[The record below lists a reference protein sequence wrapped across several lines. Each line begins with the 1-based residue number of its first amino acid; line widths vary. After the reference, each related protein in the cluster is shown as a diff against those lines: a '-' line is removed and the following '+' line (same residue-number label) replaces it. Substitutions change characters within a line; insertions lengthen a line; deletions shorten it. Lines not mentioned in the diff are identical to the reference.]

1 MAVDAAT
8 FLTYSAIGNREDLSD
23 VIYNIDPVE
32 TPFTSGI
39 ERVKSAAVLH
49 EWQTQALAAADSTNS
64 VLEGDDATTD
74 TATPTTRIGNYHQIS
89 DKVARVSGTQR
100 SVDHAG
106 RDDELDYQVMLKG
119 KELKRDMETILLA
132 NQKRSA
138 GAPGTPR
145 AVGAVLSYIYSNTSK
160 GATGTDPSSTVA
172 SVRGD
177 GTQRI
182 FTEQLLKG
190 VLQSV
195 WINGGEPTTIMTG
208 AYNKQQ
214 FSTFTGRATP
224 TEDTTK
230 KKIVATVDVYESD
243 FGTLKV
249 VPNRFMRARDVLVL
263 QMDMWALATLPGRN
277 MISIPLAKT
286 GDSDRKQVLT
296 EYTLEARN
304 EKGSGGV
311 FDLTTG

>member
-23 VIYNIDPVE
+23 VIYNIDPTE
-32 TPFTSGI
+32 TPFISGI
-39 ERVKSAAVLH
+39 ETVKTAAVLH

-119 KELKRDMETILLA
+119 KELKRDMETIALA

-182 FTEQLLKG
+182 FTEVLLKG
-190 VLQSV
+190 VLQSI
-195 WINGGEPTTIMTG
+195 WTNGGDPGVIMAG
-208 AYNKQQ
+208 GYNKGQ

-230 KKIVATVDVYESD
+230 KKIVATVDVYEGD
-243 FGTLKV
+243 FGVQKV

-263 QMDMWALATLPGRN
+263 QMDLWAKGSLPGRN
-277 MISIPLAKT
+277 MVSVPLAKT

-296 EYTLEARN
+296 EWTIEARN
-304 EKGSGGV
+304 QQGSGGV
-311 FDLTTG
+311 FDLTTA